1 MNSMAAPVTPD
12 RRSGRDRRI
21 APREATSGRVEL
33 IFENPTPMAVLAE
46 LVDTSA
52 TGFRARHASSAL
64 EPGVEVEYR
73 RPGAAGRARIVWT
86 QITQDA
92 RVSGFVTL

>member
-1 MNSMAAPVTPD
+1 MAALPIPD
-12 RRSGRDRRI
+12 RRSGRERRV
-21 APREATSGRVEL
+21 APRQATSGRVEL
-33 IFENPTPMAVLAE
+33 IFENPTPMVVAAE

-52 TGFRARHASSAL
+52 TGFRALHASSEL

-73 RPGAAGRARIVWT
+73 RSGAAGRARVVWT
-86 QITQDA
+86 QITRDA

>member
-1 MNSMAAPVTPD
+1 MAVPLIPD
-12 RRSGRDRRI
+12 RRSGRDRRT
-21 APREATSGRVEL
+21 APRQAAAGRVEL
-33 IFENPTPMAVLAE
+33 VFENPTPMAVVGE
-46 LVDTSA
+46 LVDISA

-73 RPGAAGRARIVWT
+73 RSGAAGRARVVWT
-86 QITQDA
+86 QVTQDR